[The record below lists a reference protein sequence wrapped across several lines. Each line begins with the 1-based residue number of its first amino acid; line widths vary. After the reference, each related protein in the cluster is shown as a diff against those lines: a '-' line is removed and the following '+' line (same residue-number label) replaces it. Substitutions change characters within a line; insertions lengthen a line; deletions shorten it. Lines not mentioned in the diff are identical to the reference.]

1 MDAYT
6 GLAAL
11 YDIFMDNIPYDEW
24 YDYLRSLL
32 AEYNVNKGIVLDL
45 GCGTGNMTELL
56 AAGGYD
62 MIGIDNSDE
71 MLSIAMERSLTYFIS
86 FRI

>member
-32 AEYNVNKGIVLDL
+32 AEYNVIK
-45 GCGTGNMTELL
+45 
-56 AAGGYD
+56 A
-62 MIGIDNSDE
+62 
-71 MLSIAMERSLTYFIS
+71 
-86 FRI
+86 